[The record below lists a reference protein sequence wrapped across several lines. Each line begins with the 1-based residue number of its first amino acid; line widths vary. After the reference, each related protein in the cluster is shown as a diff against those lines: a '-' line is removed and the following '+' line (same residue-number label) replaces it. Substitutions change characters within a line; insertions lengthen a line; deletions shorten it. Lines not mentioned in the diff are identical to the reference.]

1 MTTLTVVQ
9 ARTGSTRLPGKV
21 LKQIDGLT
29 ILEWVIHRLTQ
40 TDADLGTV
48 IVATSAKAADNEL
61 ADLCKIINI
70 PCYRSSEY
78 DVLNRFHQA
87 AIQYQADTIV
97 RITADCPLLCPQLL
111 AATILLIGA
120 LPKLDYVGVK
130 HAPTGLGQEAMSGR
144 ALEDAWHE
152 AKLPDDRE
160 HVVTYIEGNPD
171 RFRLGYVEPDAW
183 TAERAGWRLTVD
195 ELEDLELLQRLYD
208 ATDGELFDLD
218 SRQVLEQVEANADML
233 ALATRHP

>member
-1 MTTLTVVQ
+1 MTTLTVIQ
-9 ARTGSTRLPGKV
+9 ARTGSTRLPDKV

-40 TDADLGTV
+40 TDEDLGTI
-48 IVATSAKAADNEL
+48 IVATTARAADNAI
-61 ADLCKIINI
+61 ADVCTLINI
-70 PCYRSSEY
+70 PCYRSSEH

-87 AIQYQADTIV
+87 AIHYQADTIV

-111 AATILLIGA
+111 AAVITLMRA
-120 LPKLDYVGVK
+120 LPRLDYAGVK
-130 HAPTGLGQEAMSGR
+130 HAPNGLGQEALSVR

-171 RFRLGYVEPDAW
+171 QFHVAYVEPDEW
-183 TAERAGWRLTVD
+183 IAERAHWRLTVD
-195 ELEDLELLQRLYD
+195 EPDDLDLLRRLYD

-218 SRQVLEQVEANADML
+218 SRRVLEEVEAHADTL